1 MGEFR
6 MPVLGADMDRGTLS
20 RWRVSEGDHV
30 TKGDIIADVDTDKAT
45 MEVEVFESGI
55 VERLLVHEGETVP
68 VGTPLAVLV
77 AAAETAAAPTP
88 SPVLAPS
95 HDGVAVGPVRVEA
108 SPLARQLAAK
118 LGVDLGAVRGSGPRG
133 AITRGDVE
141 QAAGAVSAAAMTPTP
156 VAAPSAAVP
165 AVPTSAPAAPP
176 TPARAEA
183 LPPPATSVDA
193 HGPVPA
199 STRGVDADRRAA
211 MRRAT
216 GALMARS
223 KQQIPHYY
231 LGTHIDLGHALRW
244 MEEAN
249 LERSV
254 AQRLIPAALLLKA
267 AGRAARDVPQMNGF
281 WVDDEF
287 RKADGVHVGVATSL
301 RGGGLIAPAI
311 HDVDQK
317 SLDQLM
323 EDLRDVVERARSG
336 TLRSSQMSDPTITL
350 TNLGDQGIET
360 VFGVIYAPQVAL
372 VGFGRVIERP
382 WAENGLLG
390 VRRVVHATLSADHRV
405 SDGHIG
411 GRFLAAISNYLQ
423 EPASL

>member
-1 MGEFR
+1 
-6 MPVLGADMDRGTLS
+6 MPVLGADMERGTLS
-20 RWRVSEGDHV
+20 RWRVSVGDHI

-45 MEVEVFESGI
+45 MEVEVFETGV
-55 VERLLVHEGETVP
+55 VERLLVQEGETVP

-77 AAAETAAAPTP
+77 ADGEAAAASTP
-88 SPVLAPS
+88 SPALAPS
-95 HDGVAVGPVRVEA
+95 NDGAAMPPVRVEA
-108 SPLARQLAAK
+108 SPLARRLAAK
-118 LGVDLGAVRGSGPRG
+118 LGVDLSAVRGSGPQG
-133 AITRGDVE
+133 AITRVDVE
-141 QAAGAVSAAAMTPTP
+141 QAASARSAAAP
-156 VAAPSAAVP
+156 VAAPPVATPPVEARSAAVP
-165 AVPTSAPAAPP
+165 AEPPAAQA
-176 TPARAEA
+176 TQPAR
-183 LPPPATSVDA
+183 PA
-193 HGPVPA
+193 
-199 STRGVDADRRAA
+199 DADRRAA

-223 KQQIPHYY
+223 KQEIPHYY

-267 AGRAARDVPQMNGF
+267 VGRAARDVPQMNGF

-287 RKADGVHVGVATSL
+287 RAADGVHVGVATSL

-336 TLRSSQMSDPTITL
+336 TLRTSQMSDPTITI
-350 TNLGDQGIET
+350 TNLGDQGVET

-411 GRFLAAISNYLQ
+411 GRFLTAISNYLQ

>member
-6 MPVLGADMDRGTLS
+6 MPVLGADMERGTLS
-20 RWRVSEGDHV
+20 RWRVSVGDHI

-45 MEVEVFESGI
+45 MEVEVFETGV
-55 VERLLVHEGETVP
+55 VERLLVQEGETVP

-77 AAAETAAAPTP
+77 AAGAAAAASTP

-95 HDGVAVGPVRVEA
+95 SDGAAMPPVRVEA
-108 SPLARQLAAK
+108 SPLARRLAAK
-118 LGVDLGAVRGSGPRG
+118 LGVDLDAVRGSGPQG
-133 AITRGDVE
+133 AITRVDVE
-141 QAAGAVSAAAMTPTP
+141 QAASARSAAAP
-156 VAAPSAAVP
+156 VAAPPVATPPVEARSAAVP
-165 AVPTSAPAAPP
+165 AEPPAAQA
-176 TPARAEA
+176 TQPAH
-183 LPPPATSVDA
+183 PA
-193 HGPVPA
+193 
-199 STRGVDADRRAA
+199 DADRRAA

-223 KQQIPHYY
+223 KHEIPHYY

-267 AGRAARDVPQMNGF
+267 VGRAARDVPQMNGF
-281 WVDDEF
+281 WVDDKF
-287 RKADGVHVGVATSL
+287 RAADGVHVGVATSL

-350 TNLGDQGIET
+350 TNLGDQGVET

-411 GRFLAAISNYLQ
+411 GRFLTAISNYLQ

>member
-6 MPVLGADMDRGTLS
+6 MPVLGADMERGTLS
-20 RWRVSEGDHV
+20 RWRVRAGDHV

-45 MEVEVFESGI
+45 MEVEVFETGV
-55 VERLLVHEGETVP
+55 VERLLVQEGETVP
-68 VGTPLAVLV
+68 VGTALAVLV
-77 AAAETAAAPTP
+77 SAGETAEAARPAFAPAAEGAAAQ
-88 SPVLAPS
+88 S
-95 HDGVAVGPVRVEA
+95 VRVEA
-108 SPLARQLAAK
+108 SPLARRLAAK
-118 LGVDLGAVRGSGPRG
+118 LGVNLDGVRGSGPRG
-133 AITRGDVE
+133 AVTRGDVE
-141 QAAGAVSAAAMTPTP
+141 QAASAAGALT
-156 VAAPSAAVP
+156 
-165 AVPTSAPAAPP
+165 APAPPPRAPLL
-176 TPARAEA
+176 AAAIVA
-183 LPPPATSVDA
+183 LPPPATPSATVA
-193 HGPVPA
+193 AEPPAPVVSAPAPA
-199 STRGVDADRRAA
+199 SASTHGADADRRAA

-267 AGRAARDVPQMNGF
+267 VGRAARDVPQMNGF

-287 RKADGVHVGVATSL
+287 RPSDGVHVGVATSL

-323 EDLRDVVERARSG
+323 EDLRDVVERARNG
-336 TLRSSQMSDPTITL
+336 TLRSSQMSDPTITV
-350 TNLGDQGIET
+350 TNLGDQGVET

-411 GRFLAAISNYLQ
+411 GRFLSSISNYLQ

>member
-6 MPVLGADMDRGTLS
+6 MPVLGADMERGTLS
-20 RWRVSEGDHV
+20 RWRVRAGDHV

-45 MEVEVFESGI
+45 MEVEVFETGV
-55 VERLLVHEGETVP
+55 VERLLVQEGETVP
-68 VGTPLAVLV
+68 VGTALAVLV
-77 AAAETAAAPTP
+77 SAGETAEAARPAFAPAAEGAAAQ
-88 SPVLAPS
+88 S
-95 HDGVAVGPVRVEA
+95 VRVEA
-108 SPLARQLAAK
+108 SPLARRLAAK
-118 LGVDLGAVRGSGPRG
+118 LGVNLDGVRGSGPRG
-133 AITRGDVE
+133 AVTRGDVE
-141 QAAGAVSAAAMTPTP
+141 QAASAAGSLT
-156 VAAPSAAVP
+156 APAPPPPAPLLAAAV
-165 AVPTSAPAAPP
+165 
-176 TPARAEA
+176 EA
-183 LPPPATSVDA
+183 LPPPATPSA
-193 HGPVPA
+193 TAAAEPPAPVVAAPAPAPA
-199 STRGVDADRRAA
+199 STHGADADRRAA

-267 AGRAARDVPQMNGF
+267 VGRAARDVPQMNGF

-287 RKADGVHVGVATSL
+287 RPSDGVHVGVATSL
-301 RGGGLIAPAI
+301 RGVGLIAPAI

-323 EDLRDVVERARSG
+323 EDLRDVVERARNG
-336 TLRSSQMSDPTITL
+336 TLRSSQMSDPTITV
-350 TNLGDQGIET
+350 TNLGDQGVET

-411 GRFLAAISNYLQ
+411 GRFLSSISNYLQ

>member
-1 MGEFR
+1 ME
-6 MPVLGADMDRGTLS
+6 RGTLS
-20 RWRVSEGDHV
+20 RWRVSVGDHI

-45 MEVEVFESGI
+45 MEVEVFETGV
-55 VERLLVHEGETVP
+55 VERLLVQEGETVP

-77 AAAETAAAPTP
+77 AAGAAAAASTP

-95 HDGVAVGPVRVEA
+95 SDGAAMPPVRVEA
-108 SPLARQLAAK
+108 SPLARRLAAK
-118 LGVDLGAVRGSGPRG
+118 LGVDLDAVRGSGPQG
-133 AITRGDVE
+133 AITRVDVE
-141 QAAGAVSAAAMTPTP
+141 QAASARSAAAP
-156 VAAPSAAVP
+156 VAAPPVATPPVEARSAAVP
-165 AVPTSAPAAPP
+165 AEPPAAQA
-176 TPARAEA
+176 TQPAH
-183 LPPPATSVDA
+183 PA
-193 HGPVPA
+193 
-199 STRGVDADRRAA
+199 DADRRAA

-223 KQQIPHYY
+223 KHEIPHYY

-267 AGRAARDVPQMNGF
+267 VGRAARDVPQMNGF
-281 WVDDEF
+281 WVDDKF
-287 RKADGVHVGVATSL
+287 RAADGVHVGVATSL

-350 TNLGDQGIET
+350 TNLGDQGVET

-411 GRFLAAISNYLQ
+411 GRFLTAISNYLQ

>member
-6 MPVLGADMDRGTLS
+6 MPVLGADMERGTLS
-20 RWRVSEGDHV
+20 RWRVSAGDHV

-45 MEVEVFESGI
+45 MEVEVFETGV
-55 VERLLVHEGETVP
+55 VERLLVQEGETVP
-68 VGTPLAVLV
+68 VGTALAVLV
-77 AAAETAAAPTP
+77 SAGETAEAARPAFAPAAEGAAAQ
-88 SPVLAPS
+88 S
-95 HDGVAVGPVRVEA
+95 VRVEA
-108 SPLARQLAAK
+108 SPLARRLAAK
-118 LGVDLGAVRGSGPRG
+118 LGVNLDGVRGSGPRG
-133 AITRGDVE
+133 AVTRGDVE
-141 QAAGAVSAAAMTPTP
+141 QAASAAGSLT
-156 VAAPSAAVP
+156 APAPPPPAPLLAAAV
-165 AVPTSAPAAPP
+165 
-176 TPARAEA
+176 EA
-183 LPPPATSVDA
+183 LPPPATPSATAAAEPPATVVA
-193 HGPVPA
+193 APAPAPA
-199 STRGVDADRRAA
+199 STHGADADRRAA

-267 AGRAARDVPQMNGF
+267 VGRAARDVPQMNGF

-287 RKADGVHVGVATSL
+287 RPSDGVHVGVATSL

-323 EDLRDVVERARSG
+323 EDLRDVVERARNG
-336 TLRSSQMSDPTITL
+336 TLRSSQMSDPTITV
-350 TNLGDQGIET
+350 TNLGDQGVET

-411 GRFLAAISNYLQ
+411 GRFLSSISNYLQ

>member
-1 MGEFR
+1 
-6 MPVLGADMDRGTLS
+6 MPVLGADMERGTLS
-20 RWRVSEGDHV
+20 RWRVRAGDHV

-45 MEVEVFESGI
+45 MEVEVFETGV
-55 VERLLVHEGETVP
+55 VERLLVQEGETVP
-68 VGTPLAVLV
+68 VGTALAVLV
-77 AAAETAAAPTP
+77 SAGETAEAARPAFAPAAEGAA
-88 SPVLAPS
+88 VQ
-95 HDGVAVGPVRVEA
+95 PVRVEA

-118 LGVDLGAVRGSGPRG
+118 LGVNLEGVRGSGPRG
-133 AITRGDVE
+133 AVTRGDVE
-141 QAAGAVSAAAMTPTP
+141 QAASAAGALT
-156 VAAPSAAVP
+156 
-165 AVPTSAPAAPP
+165 APAPPPRAPLL
-176 TPARAEA
+176 AAAIVA
-183 LPPPATSVDA
+183 LPPPATPSATVA
-193 HGPVPA
+193 AEPPAPVVAAPAPA
-199 STRGVDADRRAA
+199 SASTHGADADRRAA

-267 AGRAARDVPQMNGF
+267 VGRAARDVPQMNGF

-287 RKADGVHVGVATSL
+287 RPSDGVHVGVATSL

-323 EDLRDVVERARSG
+323 EDLRDVVERARNG
-336 TLRSSQMSDPTITL
+336 TLRSSQMSDPTITV
-350 TNLGDQGIET
+350 TNLGDQGVET

-411 GRFLAAISNYLQ
+411 GRFLSSISNYLQ

>member
-1 MGEFR
+1 
-6 MPVLGADMDRGTLS
+6 MPVLGADMERGTLS
-20 RWRVSEGDHV
+20 RWRVSEGDHI

-55 VERLLVHEGETVP
+55 VERLLVDEGETVP

-77 AAAETAAAPTP
+77 AAGETAGAPAP

-95 HDGVAVGPVRVEA
+95 DDRVAVRPVRVEA
-108 SPLARQLAAK
+108 SPLARRLAAK
-118 LGVDLGAVRGSGPRG
+118 LGVDLGAVRGSGPGG

-141 QAAGAVSAAAMTPTP
+141 QSASAVSAATP
-156 VAAPSAAVP
+156 VAAPSVAVP
-165 AVPTSAPAAPP
+165 VESPAARAA
-176 TPARAEA
+176 TPMPAPVES
-183 LPPPATSVDA
+183 LPPPATAVA
-193 HGPVPA
+193 APAPVPA
-199 STRGVDADRRAA
+199 STHGAGADRRAA

-267 AGRAARDVPQMNGF
+267 VGRAARDVPQMNGF

-287 RKADGVHVGVATSL
+287 RKVDGVHVGVATSL

-323 EDLRDVVERARSG
+323 EDLRDVVERARTG

-372 VGFGRVIERP
+372 VGVGRVIERP

-411 GRFLAAISNYLQ
+411 GRFLSAISNYLQ

>member
-1 MGEFR
+1 
-6 MPVLGADMDRGTLS
+6 
-20 RWRVSEGDHV
+20 
-30 TKGDIIADVDTDKAT
+30 
-45 MEVEVFESGI
+45 
-55 VERLLVHEGETVP
+55 
-68 VGTPLAVLV
+68 
-77 AAAETAAAPTP
+77 
-88 SPVLAPS
+88 
-95 HDGVAVGPVRVEA
+95 
-108 SPLARQLAAK
+108 
-118 LGVDLGAVRGSGPRG
+118 
-133 AITRGDVE
+133 
-141 QAAGAVSAAAMTPTP
+141 
-156 VAAPSAAVP
+156 
-165 AVPTSAPAAPP
+165 
-176 TPARAEA
+176 
-183 LPPPATSVDA
+183 
-193 HGPVPA
+193 
-199 STRGVDADRRAA
+199 

-267 AGRAARDVPQMNGF
+267 VGRAARDVPQMNGF
-281 WVDDEF
+281 CVDDEF
-287 RKADGVHVGVATSL
+287 RTVDGVHVGVATSL

-323 EDLRDVVERARSG
+323 EDLRDVVERARTG
-336 TLRSSQMSDPTITL
+336 TLRSSQMSDPTITI
-350 TNLGDQGIET
+350 TNLGDQGVET

-411 GRFLAAISNYLQ
+411 GRFLSAISNYLQ